1 MKKRL
6 INSIASLILVLAIS
20 SCAKQNRP
28 PSKVQD
34 PNPESERIYGDKDG
48 PARQTLLEYPT
59 DPTHIARADAIR
71 QKLFSE

>member
-1 MKKRL
+1 MKKKL
-6 INSIASLILVLAIS
+6 ISSIFSIILVLAIS
-20 SCAKQNRP
+20 SCAKQSRP

-48 PARQTLLEYPT
+48 PARQSKLEYPT
-59 DPTHIARADAIR
+59 EPSHIARADAIR